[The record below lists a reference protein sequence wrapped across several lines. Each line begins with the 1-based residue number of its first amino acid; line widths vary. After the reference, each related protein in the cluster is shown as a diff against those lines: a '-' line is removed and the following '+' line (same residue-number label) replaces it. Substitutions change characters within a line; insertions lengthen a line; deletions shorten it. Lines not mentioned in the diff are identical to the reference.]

1 MSDYATGEIVGRL
14 RHFGKL
20 FGYDVKPLFDDAA
33 DEIEQ
38 LQAALRD
45 ILRECDEA
53 PTDNSAWI
61 VAIQRIASDALSPGH
76 GDTEP

>member
-20 FGYDVKPLFDDAA
+20 FGYDVKPLFEDAA
-33 DEIEQ
+33 DEIER
-38 LQAALRD
+38 LRKALTD

-53 PTDNSAWI
+53 PTDNSAWV
-61 VAIQRIASDALSPGH
+61 VAVQRIARDALSL
-76 GDTEP
+76 GDRQP